1 MNDIFEMAK
10 QYIDKA
16 AQTVSNKSNEIV
28 EKTKCKSAIASTE
41 EQVTKAYA
49 EIGRYYYESHLS
61 GELFEGFVADKCASI
76 DELKQ
81 KLEELK
87 LRLAQ
92 LNDQKLCPKCGEKCV
107 ESAVYCSKC
116 GYHFYDDSTN

>member
-1 MNDIFEMAK
+1 MNDFLEKAK

-16 AQTVSNKSNEIV
+16 AQTVSNKSNEFV
-28 EKTKCKSAIASTE
+28 EKTKCKSAISSAE
-41 EQVTKAYA
+41 DQITKAYA

-61 GELFEGFVADKCASI
+61 GELFEGFVADKCALI
-76 DELKQ
+76 DELKE

-92 LNDQKLCPKCGEKCV
+92 LNDEKLCPKCGEKCA

-116 GYHFYDDSTN
+116 GYRFYEDCK